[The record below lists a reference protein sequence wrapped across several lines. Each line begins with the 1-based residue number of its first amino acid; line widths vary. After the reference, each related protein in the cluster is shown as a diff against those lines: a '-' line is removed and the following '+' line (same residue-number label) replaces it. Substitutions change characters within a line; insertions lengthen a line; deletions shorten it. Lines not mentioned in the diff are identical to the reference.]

1 VPVPPLSKAAGQAC
15 QFQKFRKGCT
25 VYNSARMPIECSLWN
40 CRWLVNDD
48 AAELSRPDR
57 AHYVIDIAPD
67 FITNVFDT
75 GERMNIE
82 VVQIWIDPKHP
93 NAHRDPAL
101 RRWIF
106 RRAERGIAA
115 LIRFNQRDG
124 LVLVAPPPDAGGEG
138 HEITSDFRPGPSHSM
153 AEIEKALGGRVS
165 ITVEKCAYG

>member
-1 VPVPPLSKAAGQAC
+1 
-15 QFQKFRKGCT
+15 
-25 VYNSARMPIECSLWN
+25 MPIECSLWN

-57 AHYVIDIAPD
+57 AHYVIDITPD
-67 FITNVFDT
+67 FVTHVDNET
-75 GERMNIE
+75 GEQQHIE

-93 NAHRDPAL
+93 DAHRDPAL

-115 LIRFNQRDG
+115 LIRFNQRDA
-124 LVLVAPPPDAGGEG
+124 LVLYAPPFDAGGDW

-153 AEIEKALGGRVS
+153 AEIEKALDGRVS
-165 ITVEKCAYG
+165 ITVEE